1 MIYLDHA
8 ATTPMDPEVI
18 DTMTHAMRDDFANS
32 GTVYSLGVEA
42 NRKVERARAD
52 IARYL
57 CLPENYNL
65 VFTGGGSEANNLF
78 IKGICFPG
86 KKAAS
91 TGLDHPSV
99 TETLDSMKEYGN
111 EPIRLSANL
120 KQGRLDTE
128 VVPLLNENRVK
139 LLCLTHINNELGT
152 VQPIEALGRKISE
165 DSPQTRLFVDGVQAA
180 GKFIYTQKFWDGI
193 SGYSL
198 SAHKFNGPKGIGCLA
213 YNSRLTLKPQIH
225 GGKQQYGVRS
235 GTLPVPLILG
245 MTHALKLATERLEI
259 TRSHLKDLHLR
270 LVSGLKNLEAE
281 TPDLEIKFN
290 SEPVQDWSRQ
300 SSAILNFSFTPV
312 EGEVLL
318 HHLEE
323 KKIFVG
329 LGSACSAHSK
339 EPSKILLGVG
349 CSEEEALCSL
359 RVSFGAGNTVDQI
372 ETFLKEFRQA
382 WVALYPAFRSRVVPT

>member
-1 MIYLDHA
+1 MIYMDHA
-8 ATTPMDPEVI
+8 ATTPMDPQVI
-18 DTMTHAMRDDFANS
+18 DTMSRSMREDFANS
-32 GTVYSLGVEA
+32 GTVYSLGVEV
-42 NRKVERARAD
+42 NRKLERARAD

-57 CLPENYNL
+57 NLPSRFQL

-78 IKGICFPG
+78 IKGICFPDR
-86 KKAAS
+86 KAAS

-99 TETLDSMKEYGN
+99 TETLDSMKEFGN
-111 EPIRLSANL
+111 EPLRLTGNL
-120 KQGRLDTE
+120 KHGRLGVDA
-128 VVPLLNENRVK
+128 VQVLNENRVK

-152 VQPIEALGRKISE
+152 IQPIETLARKISE

-198 SAHKFNGPKGIGCLA
+198 SAHKFNGPKGIGLLA
-213 YNSRLTLKPQIH
+213 YDSRLTIKPQIH

-235 GTLPVPLILG
+235 GTLPIPLILG

-259 TRSHLKDLHLR
+259 TRSHLETLHQR
-270 LVSGLKNLEAE
+270 LVSGLKSLEAE

-323 KKIFVG
+323 KNIFVG

-339 EPSKILLGVG
+339 EPSKILLGMG

-359 RVSFGAGNTVDQI
+359 RLSFGADNTVYQV

-382 WVALYPAFRSRVVPT
+382 WVSLYPAFRSRVVPT

>member
-18 DTMTHAMRDDFANS
+18 DAMTRAMRDNFANS

-42 NRKVERARAD
+42 NRQVEQARAD
-52 IARYL
+52 IVRYL
-57 CLPENYNL
+57 KLPSRFQL

-78 IKGICFPG
+78 IKGICFPD

-99 TETLDSMKEYGN
+99 TEALNSMKEFGN
-111 EPIRLSANL
+111 EPIRMTANL
-120 KQGRLDTE
+120 KHGRLGVE
-128 VVPLLNENRVK
+128 AVPLLNENRVK
-139 LLCLTHINNELGT
+139 MLCLTHINNELGT
-152 VQPIEALGRKISE
+152 VQPIETISRKISE
-165 DSPQTRLFVDGVQAA
+165 DSPQTRLFVDGVQAV
-180 GKFIYTQKFWDGI
+180 GKFVYTHKFWDGI

-198 SAHKFNGPKGIGCLA
+198 SAHKFNGPKGIGLLV
-213 YNSRLTLKPQIH
+213 YDSRLTLNPQIH

-259 TRSHLKDLHLR
+259 TRNRLENLHER
-270 LVSGLKNLEAE
+270 LVSGLKSLEAE
-281 TPDLEIKFN
+281 TPELEIKFN

-359 RVSFGAGNTVDQI
+359 RISFGAGTTIDQI
-372 ETFLKEFRQA
+372 ETFLKEFREA
-382 WVALYPAFRSRVVPT
+382 WIALYPAFRSRVVPT